1 MIEREFISQKTKE
14 FYIKKYIENK
24 LSGVGISSIKLK
36 KIPLGEKIIIH
47 TNKSSIIVGSKGSN
61 VKDLTREL
69 KKEFNLDNPQIEIN
83 EVKDIFLDAS
93 LVADRIVNSLERFG
107 SNRFKSIGHK
117 IMENILKSGAV
128 GVEIIIS
135 GKIPGARAKSWRFY
149 QGYLK
154 KCGDIAVSG
163 VRKAQK
169 SALLKSGIIGIKV
182 AIMPADLVLPDTIEI
197 LPEKATII
205 EEIKDANTDQKTS
218 PEGIDG
224 LSSELGITEADAKTD
239 KNQVSK
245 TTKKSSAKR
254 KTASGKKMAKT
265 SPAEEAAAVIEE
277 APVDSSEITNDNTG
291 INEEEKNNEDNN

>member
-182 AIMPADLVLPDTIEI
+182 AIMPADLVLPDKIEVREEPI
-197 LPEKATII
+197 LP
-205 EEIKDANTDQKTS
+205 
-218 PEGIDG
+218 
-224 LSSELGITEADAKTD
+224 ITEAQEEKEEQLEE
-239 KNQVSK
+239 KVSK
-245 TTKKSSAKR
+245 KKTAAKKPARKRASKKKEEKQKEDKPKKS
-254 KTASGKKMAKT
+254 
-265 SPAEEAAAVIEE
+265 
-277 APVDSSEITNDNTG
+277 
-291 INEEEKNNEDNN
+291 EEKKKKNVEETAKLEL